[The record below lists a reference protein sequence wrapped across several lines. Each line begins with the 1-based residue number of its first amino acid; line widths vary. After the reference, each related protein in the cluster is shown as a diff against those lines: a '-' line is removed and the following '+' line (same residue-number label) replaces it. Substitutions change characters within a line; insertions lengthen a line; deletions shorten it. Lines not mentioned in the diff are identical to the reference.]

1 MRNISK
7 HFSGR
12 GVLLNSIMDIHCSKA
27 EGGVDQN
34 CMAVDAKGGAFRSF
48 HFAEV
53 LNE

>member
-12 GVLLNSIMDIHCSKA
+12 GVFLNSIMDIHCNKA
-27 EGGVDQN
+27 EEGVDQN
-34 CMAVDAKGGAFRSF
+34 CMAVDATGGAFRSF